1 MQLKFQLK
9 VGIVTNLPT
18 DRIARQQWLMT
29 TPTNGFKI
37 RKLLNSVI
45 YNYASIKSY
54 VPSIRIFAHY
64 SHVTKQLEL
73 I

>member
-45 YNYASIKSY
+45 YNYASITSIKSY
-54 VPSIRIFAHY
+54 VPALRFGFLPIIAM
-64 SHVTKQLEL
+64 
-73 I
+73 